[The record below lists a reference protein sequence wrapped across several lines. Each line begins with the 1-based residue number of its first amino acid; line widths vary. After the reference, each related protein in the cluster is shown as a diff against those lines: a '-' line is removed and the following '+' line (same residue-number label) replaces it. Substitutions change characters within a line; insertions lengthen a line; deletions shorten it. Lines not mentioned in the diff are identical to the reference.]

1 MSSTT
6 NSVVT
11 VGEGAGK
18 VTFSN
23 AARLSLIAGACEME
37 SRDHAFMVAGTL
49 KELCT
54 KLGIGLVYKTSFDK
68 ANRSSLSSK
77 RGVGLEK
84 GLEVFADLKKELG
97 IPVLTD
103 IHTEEQCAEVGK
115 VVDILQIPAFLS
127 RQTDLLVAAAKTGR
141 VINVKKG
148 QFLAPW
154 DMKNVLG
161 KLNQSGNPNILLCE
175 RGASFGYNT
184 LVSDMRSLPIMA
196 ATGAPLFSTPRIQS
210 SSPAGRGKPP
220 AESGSSWRRWR
231 VLPWPS
237 ALPGSLSKPIRIR
250 ITRPATGRTWSISR
264 TCRGFSRSFSPSTR
278 SPRPPERQAAS
289 GCRAGRAPFLQ
300 CEAGEH
306 APEMGRLVAEFLAG
320 GVRLLGH
327 RGILLCHL
335 IHTVDGSVDLD
346 ERDRLFRRRAHDRFD
361 QRRHLQHLAVDIAE
375 CLAGAADK
383 CHARGDLPRRRLD
396 EKLDLLGEIG
406 GAAGELADFLS
417 DDGKA
422 FPCVSGACCLD
433 ARVERQKIGLKGDLI
448 DGVDN
453 IADPDR

>member
-23 AARLSLIAGACEME
+23 ASRLSLIAGACEME

-49 KELCT
+49 KELCA

-84 GLEVFADLKKELG
+84 GLEVFTDLKKELG

-196 ATGAPLFSTPRIQS
+196 ATGAPVIFDATHSVQQPGGQGET
-210 SSPAGRGKPP
+210 
-220 AESGSSWRRWR
+220 SG
-231 VLPWPS
+231 
-237 ALPGSLSKPIRIR
+237 G
-250 ITRPATGRTWSISR
+250 
-264 TCRGFSRSFSPSTR
+264 
-278 SPRPPERQAAS
+278 ERQFVETLARAAVAV
-289 GCRAGRAPFLQ
+289 GVAGVFIETHQDPDNAPCDGPNMVYLKDM
-300 CEAGEH
+300 
-306 APEMGRLVAEFLAG
+306 P
-320 GVRLLGH
+320 RLL
-327 RGILLCHL
+327 
-335 IHTVDGSVDLD
+335 
-346 ERDRLFRRRAHDRFD
+346 
-361 QRRHLQHLAVDIAE
+361 
-375 CLAGAADK
+375 
-383 CHARGDLPRRRLD
+383 
-396 EKLDLLGEIG
+396 EKLLAFDAIAK
-406 GAAGELADFLS
+406 AA
-417 DDGKA
+417 
-422 FPCVSGACCLD
+422 
-433 ARVERQKIGLKGDLI
+433 
-448 DGVDN
+448 
-453 IADPDR
+453 